1 MGVSLVSGVN
11 GTRHSVS
18 KGKGKA
24 KATPDV
30 DDDDTTSRKRKRGS
44 QKGRTSGSSNYTDE
58 DLGILFEILRRNLPL
73 GQRAWSRCADEFNEQ
88 AEQQGRPT
96 RLAKSLELKYKQLVK
111 TTKPTGDAELP
122 RNVEDALE
130 IEEMMNDKAGTRDL
144 DDSDIGDFDD
154 NDSDS
159 ESDKEN
165 APTRKK
171 SKATVKKQS
180 TATGPVARRQATGQQ
195 TSVTSSRDFVDTL
208 SAALDPVAQTARAEE
223 QSSRTLQATSMLTM
237 SSQLRELQRTTE
249 NLRQRL
255 DESQRD
261 LMQAER
267 RANRAEMRA
276 DRLEMMSAVMQ
287 TPIAPARSF
296 RPPSHGYPVPPHARV
311 HNHEPATEPERWV
324 RQEIHYPEGGRS
336 SRWFNV
342 DEDISSPGRYE
353 DYNRENL
360 EPGACVFYSDVQM
373 RSPTSIR
380 PPRTPSRHQNESS
393 RLDLTVSPSSVAG
406 SSGHKASVS
415 VSITPHRLHHRKG
428 SFQTFE
434 ASQGDC
440 DKPSQPN
447 RESF

>member
-1 MGVSLVSGVN
+1 PASVPLPDDDEDDFPPPSKILSEIAHVATKVGGA
-11 GTRHSVS
+11 RRSVS

-154 NDSDS
+154 NDSES

-180 TATGPVARRQATGQQ
+180 TATGPVAHRRATGRQ

-267 RANRAEMRA
+267 RADRAEMRA

-287 TPIAPARSF
+287 APIAPARSF

-311 HNHEPATEPERWV
+311 HNHEPATEPEPWV

-342 DEDISSPGRYE
+342 DED
-353 DYNRENL
+353 
-360 EPGACVFYSDVQM
+360 
-373 RSPTSIR
+373 
-380 PPRTPSRHQNESS
+380 
-393 RLDLTVSPSSVAG
+393 
-406 SSGHKASVS
+406 
-415 VSITPHRLHHRKG
+415 
-428 SFQTFE
+428 
-434 ASQGDC
+434 
-440 DKPSQPN
+440 
-447 RESF
+447 